1 MKLLWLCNSVPAAVQ
16 SHIYGKPVGSVN
28 WVDHVLSG
36 LRQQGCEVRVLC
48 RGREAM
54 GIVDETCSYRCF
66 GEDPAHIYQSDL
78 EKLFRVELRTF
89 KPDVIHSWGTEY
101 AHTHAMV
108 NAAEMEGM
116 LQKMAVS
123 IQGLCYVCARHYTE
137 GIPYS
142 AQRSSTFRDFVRRD
156 NILQQQKKFAL
167 RGEHE
172 IAVLKKIQHVI
183 GRTDWDRACV
193 SQINPNAA
201 YHFCNETLRETFYQG
216 GWAYENCK
224 KHRIF
229 ASSCAYPIKGFHRLL
244 EAFAIVLEKYP
255 DATLAVPGRDFRKVD
270 TLKKRLRENG
280 YDRYLRSLV
289 RRYRLEDKVEIL
301 GGLSAEQMKQQY
313 LQANV
318 FVLPSS
324 IENSPNS
331 LGEAMLL
338 GVPCVASDV
347 GGVSTMMRH
356 GQEGFIYQAT
366 APYMLAY
373 YMDRVFSMEE
383 QVQTLAQAA
392 AAHACITHDPQK
404 NLTDLLGIYEILA
417 K

>member
-1 MKLLWLCNSVPAAVQ
+1 MKLLWLCNSVPAVVQ
-16 SHIYGKPVGSVN
+16 SHISGKPIGAVN

-36 LRQQGCEVRVLC
+36 LRQHGCEIRILC
-48 RGREAM
+48 RGREAT
-54 GIVDETCSYRCF
+54 GRLDETCSYRCF
-66 GEDPAHIYQSDL
+66 GEDPAHIYQPDL
-78 EKLFRVELRTF
+78 EKLFRVELRSY

-108 NAAEMEGM
+108 NAAEKEQM
-116 LQKMAVS
+116 LPKIVAS
-123 IQGLCYVCARHYTE
+123 IQGLCSVCARHYTE

-142 AQRSSTFRDFVRRD
+142 VQKRSTFRDFVRRD
-156 NILQQQKKFAL
+156 NILQQQQKFAL
-167 RGEHE
+167 RGEQE
-172 IAVLKKIQHVI
+172 IAALKKLRHVI
-183 GRTDWDRACV
+183 GRTDWDKACV
-193 SQINPNAA
+193 MQINPELT
-201 YHFCNETLRETFYQG
+201 YHFCNETLREEFYQG
-216 GWAYENCK
+216 EWQYENCK

-229 ASSCAYPIKGFHRLL
+229 ASSCAYPIKGFHNLL
-244 EAFAIVLEKYP
+244 EAFSIVLEKYP
-255 DATLAVPGRDFRKVD
+255 DAILAVPGKDFRKVD
-270 TLKKRLRENG
+270 TLRKRLRENS
-280 YDRYLRSLV
+280 YNRYLRSLV
-289 RRYRLEDKVEIL
+289 HKFNLEDKIEIL

-318 FVLPSS
+318 FALPSS

-356 GQEGFIYQAT
+356 GQEGFVYQAT

-373 YMDRVFSMEE
+373 YMDRVFSMEDRA
-383 QVQTLAQAA
+383 QTPGRAA
-392 AAHACITHDPQK
+392 AEHACATHDPQK